1 MVSVMRCCTASAVP
15 RAKVPAARLSPP
27 SIRHHATPN
36 RGDPTIQLVGASA
49 IRPGPPTH
57 YLDPASVDV
66 RCRLRCRTPE
76 QMRTKPPQS
85 TTHSIQ
91 VSAVV
96 SSMQSVQQR
105 EMRASPDGRIN
116 ALGIPRSQG
125 KLGVCTRLRVS
136 TGRHTPQEGMIDA
149 GGSRRGMQSLFTNL
163 RGEQMM
169 SLRSV
174 LSMGTLSLGLLFAA
188 CGDEVNLDKV
198 PSAKAGC
205 ADPTAA
211 SLAEGG
217 AMLPGRNCVDC
228 HKSGGQAAG
237 EPWSTAGTVFS
248 KRGVGTACD
257 SSGADAVTVELL
269 DATGKVVASTTT
281 NSAGNFYFTS
291 SQFSA
296 STSVTARV
304 KKGAMTKSM
313 LSAVPVGSG
322 CATCHNPTGTAG
334 DRIFIE

>member
-1 MVSVMRCCTASAVP
+1 
-15 RAKVPAARLSPP
+15 
-27 SIRHHATPN
+27 
-36 RGDPTIQLVGASA
+36 
-49 IRPGPPTH
+49 
-57 YLDPASVDV
+57 
-66 RCRLRCRTPE
+66 
-76 QMRTKPPQS
+76 
-85 TTHSIQ
+85 
-91 VSAVV
+91 
-96 SSMQSVQQR
+96 
-105 EMRASPDGRIN
+105 
-116 ALGIPRSQG
+116 
-125 KLGVCTRLRVS
+125 
-136 TGRHTPQEGMIDA
+136 
-149 GGSRRGMQSLFTNL
+149 
-163 RGEQMM
+163 MM

-174 LSMGTLSLGLLFAA
+174 LSMGTLSLGLLLAA

-248 KRGVGTACD
+248 KRGVGAACD
-257 SSGADAVTVELL
+257 SFGADAVTVELL

-291 SQFSA
+291 SQFNA